1 MIHFSK
7 SDIENFDKL
16 YRINMINS
24 CSGFKSANLI
34 GTKSMDASPNL
45 AVFSSVIHMGSNPP
59 LLGFVIR
66 PTKVERNT
74 YTNIKETGY
83 YTINH
88 VRYEFAEQAHH
99 TSAKYESEVSEF
111 EITGLNEVYRNGFFA
126 PFVGQSPIQIG
137 LKFVEEYDI
146 KANETKLVIGEIM
159 DVFLEAGL
167 MDSDG
172 FINLSKAEIAAITS
186 LDGYSLT
193 SDTVR
198 YGYQRPYSKSKRLS
212 QIKI

>member
-45 AVFSSVIHMGSNPP
+45 AIFSSVIHMGSNPP

-111 EITGLNEVYRNGFFA
+111 EITGLNEVYRNGFSA
-126 PFVGQSPIQIG
+126 PFVGQSPVQIG

-146 KANETKLVIGEIM
+146 KANKTKLVIGEIM
-159 DVFLEAGL
+159 DVFLEDGL

-172 FINLSKAEIAAITS
+172 FINLSKAEVVAITS